1 MAILAGG
8 RAQRIRRA
16 SMRRREA
23 IAGLL
28 FVSPWL
34 IYLIVFIAYPV
45 LAVVYLS
52 FTEYTILEP
61 PRLIGF
67 ENYRRLLTNDPA
79 LGIAVSN
86 TIAYALLAVPL
97 RLILALALAL
107 LMNMRA
113 RGIAVYRAL
122 FYLPSLVPPVVSAI
136 IFLVLLNPSGP
147 VSALFTALGLP
158 APRWFSDPAWSKP
171 ALILLYLWP
180 VGVETLV
187 FLAGLKEIPDS
198 LHDAAAID
206 GAGPWQQFWRIT
218 LPLLTPTILFN
229 LVIGIIYSFQVFDQ
243 AVVIGGS
250 NGEPL
255 ESTLM
260 VMMHI
265 YRHAFRY
272 FAMGYASALGVVLV
286 LAILALTLVIF
297 GTARLWV
304 FYEADQR
311 GV

>member
-1 MAILAGG
+1 MAILAK
-8 RAQRIRRA
+8 RATRVGHGTR
-16 SMRRREA
+16 RRREA
-23 IAGLL
+23 IAGML
-28 FVSPWL
+28 FVAPWVV
-34 IYLIVFIAYPV
+34 YLVAFIGYPMVAV
-45 LAVVYLS
+45 LYLS
-52 FTEYTILEP
+52 FTEYSVLEP
-61 PRLIGF
+61 PRWIGLD
-67 ENYRRLLTNDPA
+67 NYRTLLTSDA
-79 LGIAVSN
+79 AFRIAVGN
-86 TIAYALLAVPL
+86 TLYYALLAVPL
-97 RLILALALAL
+97 RLVLALALAL

-113 RGIAVYRAL
+113 RGIAAYRAL
-122 FYLPSLVPPVVSAI
+122 FYLPSLVPPVVGAI

-147 VSALFTALGLP
+147 IGALFSAVGLS
-158 APRWFSDPAWSKP
+158 APRWFSDPTWSKP

-187 FLAGLKEIPDS
+187 FLAGLKEIPES
-198 LHDAAAID
+198 LRDAAAID

-229 LVIGIIYSFQVFDQ
+229 LVIGVIYSFQVFDQ
-243 AVVIGGS
+243 AIVIGGS
-250 NGEPL
+250 NGDPL

-304 FYEADQR
+304 YYEADER
-311 GV
+311 SA